1 MPKSEVDIK
10 PRSRDVTD
18 GLEKAAARGMLR
30 AVGMG
35 DDDFAKP
42 QIGVA
47 SSWNEITPCNLSLD
61 RLAKAAKDGV
71 FAAGGYPMEFG
82 TISVSDGISMGHE
95 GMHFSLVSR
104 EVIADSVET
113 VMQAER
119 LDGSVLLAGCDK
131 SLPGMLMAAAR
142 LDLASV
148 FLYAGSILPGR
159 AKLSDGSE
167 RDVTIIDAFEAVGAC
182 SRGLMPREDVDAIE
196 RAICPGEGACGGMFT
211 ANTMA
216 SAAEALGMSLPGS
229 AAPPAT
235 DRRRDGYARRSGMAV
250 VELLRHGITARDI
263 MTKEAF
269 ENAIAVVMAFG
280 GSTNAV
286 LHLLA
291 IAYEANVKLT
301 LADFTRVGA
310 KVPHLAD
317 VKPFG
322 KHVMFDVDRIGGV
335 PVIMKSLLDAGL
347 LHGDCLTVT
356 GETVAENLRHI
367 APPDP
372 DGKVLRALDNPIH
385 PTGGIT
391 ILHGSLAPEGAV
403 VKSAGFDSDVFE
415 GTARVFER
423 ERAALDALEDGTIQ
437 AGDVVVIRY
446 EGPKGGPGMREML
459 AITGAIKGAGLGKDV
474 LLITDGRFS
483 GGTTGLC
490 VGHIAPEA
498 VDAGPIAFLRDG
510 DKIRLDV
517 PNATLDVLVD
527 PAEFASR
534 QDGFHAATAALHH
547 RCAGQVRQA
556 GRLGSARRRLHLTL
570 LARACAKC
578 HAPRRVVPRKR
589 GCPQAARTFAPR
601 LTRCRTARRAPAGT
615 PRDDSSPARSALKDC
630 ARNPLWHR
638 GSATPRAGRP
648 GWPPRAHRAPRCTA
662 RPART
667 GNAFR
672 SHPPSAGCG
681 GRASRRPRGHRESPP
696 ARRSARL
703 RRRRR
708 AARPSTAGRTGSP
721 HAAPRTRCTP

>member
-1 MPKSEVDIK
+1 MPQTTDEAASVSTVADIK

-30 AVGMG
+30 AVGM
-35 DDDFAKP
+35 DDEDFAKP

-61 RLAKAAKDGV
+61 RLANAVKEGV
-71 FAAGGYPMEFG
+71 FSAGGYPLEFG

-104 EVIADSVET
+104 EVIADSVEV

-142 LDLASV
+142 LDLAAV

-182 SRGLMPREDVDAIE
+182 SRGLMSRADVDAIE
-196 RAICPGEGACGGMFT
+196 RAICPGEGACGGMYT

-235 DRRRDGYARRSGMAV
+235 DRRRDGFARRSGQAV
-250 VELLRHGITARDI
+250 VELLRRGITARDI
-263 MTKEAF
+263 LTKEAF

-291 IAYEANVKLT
+291 IAHEANVALS
-301 LADFTRVGA
+301 LQDFSRIGSE
-310 KVPHLAD
+310 VPHLAD

-322 KHVMFDVDRIGGV
+322 RHVMSDVDHIGGV
-335 PVIMKSLLDAGL
+335 PVVMKALLDAGL

-356 GETVAENLRHI
+356 GHTMAENLAAI
-367 APPDP
+367 TPPDP
-372 DGKVLRALDNPIH
+372 DGKVLRALANPIH
-385 PTGGIT
+385 PSGGIT

-403 VKSAGFDSDVFE
+403 VKTAGFDSDVFE
-415 GTARVFER
+415 GTARVFDG
-423 ERAALDALEDGTIQ
+423 ERAALDALEDGTITV
-437 AGDVVVIRY
+437 GDAVVIRY

-474 LLITDGRFS
+474 LLLTDGRFS

-498 VDAGPIAFLRDG
+498 VDGGPIALLRNG
-510 DKIRLDV
+510 DRIRLDV
-517 PNATLDVLVD
+517 AGRVLDVLAD

-534 QDGFHAATAALHH
+534 QQDF
-547 RCAGQVRQA
+547 
-556 GRLGSARRRLHLTL
+556 
-570 LARACAKC
+570 
-578 HAPRRVVPRKR
+578 
-589 GCPQAARTFAPR
+589 
-601 LTRCRTARRAPAGT
+601 
-615 PRDDSSPARSALKDC
+615 SP
-630 ARNPLWHR
+630 P
-638 GSATPRAGRP
+638 
-648 GWPPRAHRAPRCTA
+648 PPRYT
-662 RPART
+662 T
-667 GNAFR
+667 GVL
-672 SHPPSAGCG
+672 SKYVKLVSSAAVGAVCG
-681 GRASRRPRGHRESPP
+681 
-696 ARRSARL
+696 
-703 RRRRR
+703 
-708 AARPSTAGRTGSP
+708 
-721 HAAPRTRCTP
+721 

>member
-1 MPKSEVDIK
+1 MQDADALKESPMINDEKPVDVK
-10 PRSRDVTD
+10 PRSRQVTD
-18 GLEKAAARGMLR
+18 GLEATASRGMLR

-35 DDDFAKP
+35 DEDFVKP

-61 RLAKAAKDGV
+61 RLAQASKEGV
-71 FAAGGYPMEFG
+71 HAAGGYPLEFG

-104 EVIADSVET
+104 DIIADSVET

-142 LDLASV
+142 LDLSSV
-148 FLYAGSILPGR
+148 FLYAGSIMPGWV
-159 AKLSDGSE
+159 KLEDGTE
-167 RDVTIIDAFEAVGAC
+167 KQVTIIDAFEAVGAC
-182 SRGLMPREDVDAIE
+182 ARGLMSREDVDRIE
-196 RAICPGEGACGGMFT
+196 RAICPGEGACGGMYT

-229 AAPPAT
+229 AAPPSA
-235 DRRRDGYARRSGMAV
+235 DRRRDTWAHRSGEAV
-250 VELLRHGITARDI
+250 VNLLRRGITARDI

-291 IAYEANVKLT
+291 IAYEAEVDLT
-301 LADFTRVGA
+301 LDDFSRVADR
-310 KVPHLAD
+310 VPHLGD
-317 VKPFG
+317 LKPFG
-322 KHVMFDVDRIGGV
+322 QYVMNDVDRIGGV
-335 PVIMKSLLDAGL
+335 PVVMKALLDAGL
-347 LHGDCLTVT
+347 LHGDVMTVT
-356 GETVAENLRHI
+356 GRTMAENLADI

-372 DGKVLRALDNPIH
+372 DGKILRAMDNPIH
-385 PTGGIT
+385 KTGGIT
-391 ILHGSLAPEGAV
+391 ILNGSLAPEGAV

-423 ERAALDALEDGTIQ
+423 ERSALDALEDGTIQ

-498 VDAGPIAFLRDG
+498 VDAGPIAFVRDG
-510 DKIRLDV
+510 DRIRLDV
-517 PNATLDVLVD
+517 ASKTLDILVD
-527 PAEFASR
+527 PAELELRKAGWAPLPHTYTRGVLAKYSKLVQSAST
-534 QDGFHAATAALHH
+534 GA
-547 RCAGQVRQA
+547 V
-556 GRLGSARRRLHLTL
+556 
-570 LARACAKC
+570 LA
-578 HAPRRVVPRKR
+578 
-589 GCPQAARTFAPR
+589 
-601 LTRCRTARRAPAGT
+601 
-615 PRDDSSPARSALKDC
+615 
-630 ARNPLWHR
+630 
-638 GSATPRAGRP
+638 
-648 GWPPRAHRAPRCTA
+648 
-662 RPART
+662 
-667 GNAFR
+667 
-672 SHPPSAGCG
+672 
-681 GRASRRPRGHRESPP
+681 
-696 ARRSARL
+696 
-703 RRRRR
+703 
-708 AARPSTAGRTGSP
+708 
-721 HAAPRTRCTP
+721 